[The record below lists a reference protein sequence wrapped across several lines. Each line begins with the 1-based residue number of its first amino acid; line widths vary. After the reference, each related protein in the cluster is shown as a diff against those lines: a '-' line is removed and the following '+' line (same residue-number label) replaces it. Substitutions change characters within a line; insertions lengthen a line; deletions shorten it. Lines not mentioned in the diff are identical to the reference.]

1 MMILERFSWSRSFP
15 KIIVV
20 AFASSVALSKEW
32 RYRASEEEEE
42 ESIFLFSLWIFFFAF
57 LFFSSREE

>member
-1 MMILERFSWSRSFP
+1 VVSFLP

-42 ESIFLFSLWIFFFAF
+42 EPVILFSLWIFFFAF